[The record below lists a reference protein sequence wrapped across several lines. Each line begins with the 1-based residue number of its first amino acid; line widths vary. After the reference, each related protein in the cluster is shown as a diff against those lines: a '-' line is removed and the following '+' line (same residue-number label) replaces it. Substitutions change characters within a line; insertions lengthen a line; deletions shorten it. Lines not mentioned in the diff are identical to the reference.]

1 MTENQNS
8 NADGKRPT
16 PTPGNGQDHGISPR
30 APGDGDDGS
39 HGTNDL
45 DSAWAAFE
53 AEHQADLHDVAS
65 SRQARKFEKQA
76 KKREKEALLSV
87 NDLDIG
93 SFTDDV
99 RPGRG
104 GRRSGPRDFTGSS
117 WLDVDNVMDAHDDGG
132 FTPPNPDL
140 GPVRTS
146 TMLLVTLLVVGLVGE
161 MVMVFVP
168 GLNSIPLLGP
178 LLNILFGLG
187 VLLGLGGLVAGILNR
202 KDRPG
207 DRGGYYDDGARV

>member
-1 MTENQNS
+1 M
-8 NADGKRPT
+8 
-16 PTPGNGQDHGISPR
+16 
-30 APGDGDDGS
+30 
-39 HGTNDL
+39 
-45 DSAWAAFE
+45 
-53 AEHQADLHDVAS
+53 AS

-104 GRRSGPRDFTGSS
+104 GRRSGPHDFTGSS
-117 WLDVDNVMDAHDDGG
+117 WLDVDNGMDAHDDGG